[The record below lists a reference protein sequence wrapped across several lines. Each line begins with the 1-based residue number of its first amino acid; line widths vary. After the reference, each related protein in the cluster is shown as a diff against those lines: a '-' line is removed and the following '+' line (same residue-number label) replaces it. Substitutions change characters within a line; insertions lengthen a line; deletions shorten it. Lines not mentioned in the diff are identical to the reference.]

1 MGITIASQDTKI
13 PDREIPDK
21 KFGRRRL
28 EESLVADEKAIY
40 EQLIAPLES
49 RMMRAIWRIVRHPE
63 MAEDTLQNAL
73 TIVWRKREHIQRH
86 PNPQALI
93 LKICMNSA
101 YDSLR
106 KQKRFRKQEDSSLL
120 HEFPDLSETSV
131 PLVLERKKIEDEILK
146 AMSRLPRKQAIAVL
160 MRIIQGQPY
169 DVIAQTLDCG
179 EITAR
184 IQVSRGRAKLSQWL
198 SHLHPSPF
206 KETSR

>member
-1 MGITIASQDTKI
+1 MGITITSQDTKI
-13 PDREIPDK
+13 PEREIPDK
-21 KFGRRRL
+21 KFCRKRL

-63 MAEDTLQNAL
+63 IAEDTLQNVL
-73 TIVWRKREHIQRH
+73 TIVWRKLKRIRLH

-120 HEFPDLSETSV
+120 YEFPDLSGTTV
-131 PLVLERKKIEDEILK
+131 PFDLERKKIESEILK
-146 AMSRLPRKQAIAVL
+146 AISRLPRKQASAVL
-160 MRIIQGQPY
+160 MRIVQGQPY

-179 EITAR
+179 EVTAR
-184 IQVSRGRAKLSQWL
+184 IHVSRGRAKLSQWL

-206 KETSR
+206 KEASR

>member
-1 MGITIASQDTKI
+1 MDITIVSQDSKI
-13 PDREIPDK
+13 LDSEIPDK
-21 KFGRRRL
+21 KTGRKRL

-49 RMMRAIWRIVRHPE
+49 RMMRVIWRIVRHPE
-63 MAEDTLQNAL
+63 IAEDTLQNAL
-73 TIVWRKREHIQRH
+73 TIVWRKLKRIRRH

-106 KQKRFRKQEDSSLL
+106 KQKRFRKQEGSSLI
-120 HEFPDLSETSV
+120 HEFPDLSGTTV
-131 PLVLERKKIEDEILK
+131 PFDLERKKMKDEILK
-146 AMSRLPRKQAIAVL
+146 AISRLPRKQASAVL
-160 MRIIQGQPY
+160 MRVVQDQPY

-184 IQVSRGRAKLSQWL
+184 IQVSRGRAKLIQWL
-198 SHLHPSPF
+198 SHLHPSTF
-206 KETSR
+206 KEASR

>member
-1 MGITIASQDTKI
+1 MGITIVSQDTKI
-13 PDREIPDK
+13 PDREVPEK
-21 KFGRRRL
+21 KFGRKRL

-49 RMMRAIWRIVRHPE
+49 RMMRTIWRIVRNPE
-63 MAEDTLQNAL
+63 IAEDTLQNAL
-73 TIVWRKREHIQRH
+73 TIVWRKLKRIRCH

-106 KQKRFRKQEDSSLL
+106 KQKRFRKQENSSLL
-120 HEFPDLSETSV
+120 HEFPDLSGTTV
-131 PLVLERKKIEDEILK
+131 PSNLERKRIEGEILR
-146 AMSRLPRKQAIAVL
+146 AIIRLPRKQARAVL
-160 MRIIQGQPY
+160 MRVIQDQPY
-169 DVIAQTLDCG
+169 DVIAQMLDCG

-198 SHLHPSPF
+198 SHLHPSTF
-206 KETSR
+206 KEASR

>member
-1 MGITIASQDTKI
+1 MGITITSQDTKI
-13 PDREIPDK
+13 PEREIPDK
-21 KFGRRRL
+21 KFCRKRL

-63 MAEDTLQNAL
+63 IAEDTLQNAL
-73 TIVWRKREHIQRH
+73 TIVWKKLNRIRRH

-106 KQKRFRKQEDSSLL
+106 KQKRFRKQEDSSSLL
-120 HEFPDLSETSV
+120 HEFPDLSGTTV
-131 PLVLERKKIEDEILK
+131 PSNLERKRIEGEILK
-146 AMSRLPRKQAIAVL
+146 AISRLPRKQSMAVL
-160 MRIIQGQPY
+160 MRIVQGQPY
-169 DVIAQTLDCG
+169 DVIAQMLDCG

-198 SHLHPSPF
+198 SHLLPSTF
-206 KETSR
+206 KEAS